1 MRTNDFD
8 SGGHVQFDAHVDDA
22 PAPFSERL
30 ATPGLLPM
38 RPVPAAPL
46 SRRRGQPDH
55 DAQLQV
61 APSDTIPNSD
71 GQATCDTQTAPAVAP
86 FSNGGGQGNSVT
98 HCPNAPADPSCDR
111 GHVAIDAQANYADV
125 APLSCR
131 EGQNANDIHRAF
143 ADPALIRDI
152 REHHRRRVDLMR
164 AMQRLTLQIKAICR
178 RFCDGDKTEA
188 EVLYKAITGKGEHP
202 LAAAAGE
209 WCTPFLVAQSC
220 IEEDRKGEEKQL
232 KQLAKQ
238 LHVAEWVEGVRGF
251 ALPSLAAV
259 IGETGDLFNYDNPA
273 KLWKRMGLAV
283 IQGGRQ
289 RRVTGDAAL
298 EHGYSPDRRSIM
310 WNIGGCVIKSGSG
323 HYREVY
329 DERKAFEIAKAEAA
343 GLTVAPA
350 GKIPKKR
357 AAEFMSAGHVH
368 NRAQRYM
375 EKRLLRDL
383 WRVWRQA

>member
-1 MRTNDFD
+1 MRTNDFY
-8 SGGHVQFDAHVDDA
+8 SGGQLARDAQWMLA
-22 PAPFSERL
+22 PAPFSEWL
-30 ATPGLLPM
+30 ADGSLTPKVA
-38 RPVPAAPL
+38 VPAAPL
-46 SRRRGQPDH
+46 SSEEGQISCAD
-55 DAQLQV
+55 QLV
-61 APSDTIPNSD
+61 
-71 GQATCDTQTAPAVAP
+71 
-86 FSNGGGQGNSVT
+86 
-98 HCPNAPADPSCDR
+98 H
-111 GHVAIDAQANYADV
+111 ANL

-131 EGQNANDIHRAF
+131 EGHQADANHF
-143 ADPALIRDI
+143 PVADPALIRDI

-202 LAAAAGE
+202 EAAAAGA

-220 IEEDRKGEEKQL
+220 IEEDRKAEEKQL
-232 KQLAKQ
+232 KKLAKQ

-259 IGETGDLFNYDNPA
+259 IGETGDLSNYDNPA

-383 WRVWRQA
+383 WREWRNERG